1 MSAKPEGPACAW
13 YTWVHALHDRSR
25 QTHPMAG
32 AAALQFSA
40 LCGNLGPTYI
50 HTYIH
55 TYMHPHILT
64 YAFSLRLLILLSM
77 TPRWHRVSWQLVV
90 RGHRAF
96 DSTDFIQRSGT
107 RGARKPWSPE

>member
-1 MSAKPEGPACAW
+1 MHGTHGFMHCMTVAGRRTPWRVLGRYNFPRFAAIW
-13 YTWVHALHDRSR
+13 AL
-25 QTHPMAG
+25 
-32 AAALQFSA
+32 
-40 LCGNLGPTYI
+40 